1 MIHFF
6 LNALICS
13 VFNLPH
19 FDVYFAENLK
29 NCQGQY
35 SDSQVARCSRITG
48 SLGKSIE
55 EIFATVIMDKFVS
68 TSKASEL
75 SLKKNLFK
83 FIQIYG
89 KENLFHKFKGRH
101 FKDFENFMNV
111 EKPNE
116 LQKRLTKYSIQLDK
130 EKCVCGN

>member
-1 MIHFF
+1 
-6 LNALICS
+6 
-13 VFNLPH
+13 
-19 FDVYFAENLK
+19 
-29 NCQGQY
+29 
-35 SDSQVARCSRITG
+35 
-48 SLGKSIE
+48 
-55 EIFATVIMDKFVS
+55 MDKFVS

-130 EKCVCGN
+130 EKCVCGKGSVYYKNRYVALSLSLKLSVKGEMGLNKTI